1 VRFGVVHRLMTNA
14 LAVLGLLALVSSGQF
29 STWVDVVVLVGLAGA
44 LSIRETWQRHPRFKH
59 VDTVALLIVIA
70 VQFARFALGANS
82 LDVLIEFAAALQI
95 VRLATRRGAAHD
107 QQVIVLALL
116 HLIAGTVLGGG
127 LGYGLCFAGVLIVAP
142 GALVLSHLR
151 REVEGNYRQ
160 GARDRTGLPVDV
172 PRILRSRR
180 VVGRT
185 FLLTMCLLSV
195 PIFIFTAV
203 LFVFFPRVGLSLLLL
218 NRPPQERMIGFTD
231 RVDLTQIGMLRENRT
246 VAMRI
251 RLDKDAPRPDQLNLH
266 FRGTALDHYD
276 GRAWSHSDAQ
286 RRTEPAGPVTLDSIH
301 FAPLDAPTMQ
311 IELEPIDPPVLFFP
325 PDAMAIDLVTPDAI
339 MSTQQPSVQRGPE
352 GEFRYRSPE
361 ERGVAYNVYLS
372 PHHEPTFRRLDP
384 ADRARYLE
392 VPPSLPDRIAELAEK
407 WTADATTPME
417 KASRIEHHLR
427 EDYAYDTNSPA
438 PRAREPL
445 DDFLFESRRGH
456 CEFFSSAMAVMLR
469 DVGVPTRNVTGFIGG
484 KYNSIGGYYVVR
496 QGDAH
501 SWVEAYIDGR
511 GWVTFDPT
519 PASGAVPKSTLAG
532 PLGYLSDLLD
542 ATNQRWQNQVV
553 GYDLQKQL
561 KLYEDISKDEKTPSA
576 GTSRRSLFVGGG
588 LTVAAVMGIAY
599 MVAKLRRRKPTP
611 TPEPP
616 PRTRNMARATAIY
629 ETLEAALGAQGVHRP
644 PGTTPLRHA
653 ENLVQAGHEL
663 ASEVL
668 DITQVY
674 LSVRFGGDVL
684 SDEEATQL
692 EARVREI
699 KQRAPKRL
707 PPRRAPRDNAG
718 GGDAAS
724 PS

>member
-1 VRFGVVHRLMTNA
+1 MTNA

-29 STWVDVVVLVGLAGA
+29 STWVDVVILVGLVAA

-59 VDTVALLIVIA
+59 VDTVALLVVIA

-180 VVGRT
+180 VVGKT
-185 FLLTMCLLSV
+185 FLATMCLLSV
-195 PIFIFTAV
+195 PIFVFTAV

-218 NRPPQERMIGFTD
+218 NRPQQERVIGFSD
-231 RVDLTQIGMLRENRT
+231 KVDLTQIGMLREDRT
-246 VAMRI
+246 VAMRV
-251 RLDKDAPRPDQLNLH
+251 RLDVGPNPPDQLSLH
-266 FRGTALDHYD
+266 LRGTALDHYD
-276 GRAWSHSDAQ
+276 GRTWSHSDAQ
-286 RRTEPAGPVTLDSIH
+286 RRAEPSGLVTLDAVH
-301 FAPLDAPTMQ
+301 MAPLDAPTMR
-311 IELEPIDPPVLFFP
+311 IDLEPIDPPVLFFP
-325 PDAMAIDLVTPDAI
+325 PDAMAVDLLAPDTM
-339 MSTQQPSVQRGPE
+339 MSSQQPSVLRGPE
-352 GEFRYRSPE
+352 GEFRYRTPD
-361 ERGVAYNVYLS
+361 ERGVAYTVYLS
-372 PHHEPTFRRLDP
+372 PHHEPTFRRLDSGE
-384 ADRARYLE
+384 RSRYLE
-392 VPPSLPDRIAELAEK
+392 VPANLPDRIAKLADD
-407 WTADATTPME
+407 WTRGLETPME
-417 KASRIEHHLR
+417 KARAIEQHLR

-469 DVGVPTRNVTGFIGG
+469 DVGVPSRNVTGFIGG
-484 KYNSIGGYYVVR
+484 QYNSVGGYYVVR

-501 SWVEAYIDGR
+501 SWVEGYIDGK

-519 PASGAVPKSTLAG
+519 PASGAVPRSALSG
-532 PLGYLSDLLD
+532 PLGFLADLLD
-542 ATNQRWQNQVV
+542 ATNQRWQDQVV

-561 KLYEDISKDEKTPSA
+561 KLYEDFSKDKDAQRA
-576 GTSRRSLFVGGG
+576 GTSRKSWLVFGG
-588 LTVAAVMGIAY
+588 LTLAAVMAIAWL
-599 MVAKLRRRKPTP
+599 VSRARKRRSRPSA
-611 TPEPP
+611 EPA
-616 PRTRNMARATAIY
+616 PRSRNMARATALY
-629 ETLEAALGAQGVHRP
+629 ESLEAALGLQGVHRP
-644 PGTTPLRHA
+644 PGTPPLRHA
-653 ENLVQAGHEL
+653 ENLVSAAHPL
-663 ASEVL
+663 ADEVL

-674 LSVRFGGDVL
+674 LSVRFGGMTLTDAA
-684 SDEEATQL
+684 ATEL
-692 EARVREI
+692 EGRVREI
-699 KQRAPKRL
+699 RQLDPKRL
-707 PPRRAPRDNAG
+707 PPRRESGKNPAR
-718 GGDAAS
+718 GDEAR